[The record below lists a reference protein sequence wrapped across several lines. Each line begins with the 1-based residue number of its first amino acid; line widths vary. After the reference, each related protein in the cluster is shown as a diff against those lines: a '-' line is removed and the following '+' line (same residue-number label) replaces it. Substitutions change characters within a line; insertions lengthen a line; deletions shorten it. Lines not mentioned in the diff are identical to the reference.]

1 MEIPLDFQR
10 DAHVISIG
18 FLWDLYGILYDISDF
33 YGISMGF
40 QMDFYGIHMGISMG
54 FLWDS
59 FGIPM
64 RFP

>member
-40 QMDFYGIHMGISMG
+40 QMDFYGIHMV
-54 FLWDS
+54 FPWDS
-59 FGIPM
+59 YGTPLAFL
-64 RFP
+64 